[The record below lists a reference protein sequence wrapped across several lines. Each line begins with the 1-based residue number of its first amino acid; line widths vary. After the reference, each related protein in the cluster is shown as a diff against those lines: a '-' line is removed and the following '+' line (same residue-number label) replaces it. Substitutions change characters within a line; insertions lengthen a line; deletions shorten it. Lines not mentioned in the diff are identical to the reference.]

1 MRICTCGTGIDG
13 DYGIGGMCHCGAI
26 MSDTPELDLRSLLAH
41 VDEALDLLDRP
52 LVNYPYFWFKCGLV
66 ADRIGTAGA
75 LGYYS
80 VDLVEPMFGLM
91 KAAGSQSEAEASKHL
106 REVRRLL
113 LPCKESWAQ
122 E

>member
-1 MRICTCGTGIDG
+1 
-13 DYGIGGMCHCGAI
+13 
-26 MSDTPELDLRSLLAH
+26 MSDTPELDLRSLLTH
-41 VDEALDLLDRP
+41 VDEALDLLDEP
-52 LVNYPYFWFKCGLV
+52 SVNHPYFWFKCGLV

-91 KAAGSQSEAEASKHL
+91 EAAKREAVDEASKHL
-106 REVRRLL
+106 RGVRRLL
-113 LPCKESWAQ
+113 FNGSW